1 METGILGKEYH
12 AGDVII
18 RHGDIGDCM
27 FVIQQGR
34 VEAIQEKEGKEI
46 QLAILETGD
55 VFGEMALFNKA
66 PRSATIRAI
75 DEVRVLT
82 IDKKTF
88 LQRMHE
94 DPSLVFRIL
103 QKMSNRIREMDDEL
117 VRMKAQQD

>member
-1 METGILGKEYH
+1 MEAGVLGKVYH

-27 FVIQQGR
+27 YVIQQGR
-34 VEAIQEKEGKEI
+34 VEALQEKEGKEI
-46 QLAILETGD
+46 QLATLETGD

-88 LQRMHE
+88 LQRIHE

-117 VRMKAQQD
+117 VRIKTNQN